1 MPGDRP
7 IWEEDPESSDLSRML
22 NECVF
27 WLTND
32 GEVQEDNG
40 DDDSDVQPGQR
51 KKGRKPADG

>member
-7 IWEEDPESSDLSRML
+7 IWAEDPESSDLSWML

-32 GEVQEDNG
+32 GEEQEDNS
-40 DDDSDVQPGQR
+40 DDDSDVEPGQR
-51 KKGRKPADG
+51 

>member
-7 IWEEDPESSDLSRML
+7 ILAEDSELSDLSGML

-27 WLTND
+27 WSTND
-32 GEVQEDNG
+32 REAQEDNG
-40 DDDSDVQPGQR
+40 DDDSDVEPGQR